1 METILGRDTPCKII
15 ELIDD
20 DIKNIHKIRLRV
32 KV

>member
-1 METILGRDTPCKII
+1 METILGRDTPCDII
-15 ELIDD
+15 ELID